1 MTKKSK
7 LTQGQQ
13 RRVNANQ
20 TRRLKKEA
28 PEVDESLLGAPQEG
42 LVISRFGQH
51 ADVED
56 QTGVVHRCN
65 LRRTVGSLVT
75 GDRVVFRL
83 GDEHLHGIRSVV
95 EAVHPRRTEFSRPD
109 FYDGLKPVAANI
121 DQIVIVSS
129 VMPEFSTNLVDRY
142 LVAAETMEI
151 QPLLVLNKI
160 DMLTAEARLLLEPQL
175 AQYRH
180 IGYEVLL
187 VSCESNEGTEEL
199 QARPK
204 DKINVFVGQ
213 SGVGKSTLVNSLM
226 PEAAALT
233 GEISDSSGL
242 GQHTTTTAR
251 LYHFP
256 SGGILIDS
264 PGIREFALWHL
275 EAERITWCFIEF
287 RRYLGGCKFRDCTH
301 GDDPG
306 CLIRQAVEAGD
317 ISQERY
323 QNYHRI
329 LASMDE
335 ARPTR
340 HIKKG

>member
-7 LTQGQQ
+7 LSHGQQ

-20 TRRLKKEA
+20 TRRLKKAA

-51 ADVED
+51 ADVEAAD
-56 QTGVVHRCN
+56 GTVHRCN

-75 GDRVVFRL
+75 GDRVVWRQ
-83 GDEHLHGIRSVV
+83 GDLSLHGICSVV
-95 EAVHPRRTEFSRPD
+95 EAVHPRQTVFSRPD
-109 FYDGLKPVAANI
+109 YYDGIKPVAANI

-129 VMPEFSTNLVDRY
+129 VMPEFSTNIVDRY
-142 LVAAETMEI
+142 LVATETMEI
-151 QPLLVLNKI
+151 PPLLVLNKT
-160 DMLTAEARLLLEPQL
+160 DMLTPEARAELERHLQR
-175 AQYRH
+175 YRQ
-180 IGYEVLL
+180 IGYEILL
-187 VSCESNEGTEEL
+187 VSCEDESGLDEL
-199 QARPK
+199 KAHLK

-213 SGVGKSTLVNSLM
+213 SGVGKSTLVNALM
-226 PEAAALT
+226 PEAAAVT
-233 GEISDSSGL
+233 GDISDVSGL

-275 EAERITWCFIEF
+275 EPDRITWCFVEF

-301 GDDPG
+301 GEDPG
-306 CLIRQAVEAGD
+306 CLIREAVEKGEV
-317 ISQERY
+317 SLERY
-323 QNYHRI
+323 QSYHRI
-329 LASMDE
+329 LDSMDE
-335 ARPTR
+335 ARPARATKR
-340 HIKKG
+340 G